1 MNQLQQYHKAQYQMN
16 FVFNNK
22 KVRVVFIIIIL
33 SFSSNSSTESSSLD
47 VYNLGVKFS
56 LAVKWWGLSAQGDM
70 EVIGKENVRGQDTVI
85 VRSHVTEVKGFLSF
99 IIKFLRMYRESNTFD
114 SYINPTSA
122 LPVRYEVY
130 KIMQDGSKKPTEN
143 VYFDRKN
150 KRVAS
155 FDDDSTIVS
164 NTPPDIQDT
173 FSSFLML
180 INKFNNEDL
189 YVDKCTTLNLYVYW
203 ESSKINVRVV
213 GQKVVDGHKVYM
225 MKIDRLPPIFK
236 YPASISFEVVELGDI
251 KFPVRGQCIIELPN
265 FKDIVIDGE
274 LSILS
279 RGKKP

>member
-1 MNQLQQYHKAQYQMN
+1 MKSIFYNRN
-16 FVFNNK
+16 
-22 KVRVVFIIIIL
+22 IICIFTIIVL
-33 SFSSNSSTESSSLD
+33 SFSLCLSAKSDSFE
-47 VYNLGVKFS
+47 VYNLGTKFS
-56 LAVKWWGLSAQGDM
+56 LAVKWWGLSAQGNM
-70 EVIGKENVRGQDTVI
+70 EVIGKENIRGQDTVI

-114 SYINPTSA
+114 SYINPISI

-150 KRVAS
+150 RRVAS

-180 INKFNNEDL
+180 IHKFNNEDL
-189 YVDKCTTLNLYVYW
+189 FVGKCITLNLYVYR
-203 ESSKINVRVV
+203 EFSKINVRVID
-213 GQKVVDGHKVYM
+213 QKVVDGHKVYM

-251 KFPVRGQCIIELPN
+251 KFPFRGQCVIELPN

-279 RGKKP
+279 RGKKQ